1 MNLKEELKSMKLK
14 FGIYTEQEILSES
27 AKEPYIKLLKE
38 GKPMPWDIRCKE
50 NDYEPESSDF
60 FRITKTDM
68 TEEEIAEYLRYKEL
82 KMLRTIK
89 NCVVFFTT
97 LAVISLVCGALS
109 AIILLVPV
117 GTPFLL
123 YTLYITLRSARS
135 CRRSCR
141 KP

>member
-27 AKEPYIKLLKE
+27 EKEPYIKLLKE

-50 NDYEPESSDF
+50 NEYEPESSSF
-60 FRITKTDM
+60 YRITKTDM

-109 AIILLVPV
+109 AITLLM
-117 GTPFLL
+117 
-123 YTLYITLRSARS
+123 R
-135 CRRSCR
+135 
-141 KP
+141 

>member
-109 AIILLVPV
+109 AIVLLM
-117 GTPFLL
+117 
-123 YTLYITLRSARS
+123 S
-135 CRRSCR
+135 
-141 KP
+141 